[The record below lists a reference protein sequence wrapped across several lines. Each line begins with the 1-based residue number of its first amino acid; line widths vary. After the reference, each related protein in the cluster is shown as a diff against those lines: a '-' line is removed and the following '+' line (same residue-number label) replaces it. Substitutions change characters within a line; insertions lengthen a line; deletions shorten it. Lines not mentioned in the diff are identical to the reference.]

1 MPTRAALHCSIIFIA
16 VGLLSPL
23 PAFAQAPPAPLSKL
37 EEQAKSQ
44 MESAIKLK
52 EEGRPDAAV
61 EVLQKLV
68 ADLPQSA
75 QVPQAYLLLGQI
87 LTEQKNHD
95 EAGGYYRRLLAEKF
109 PRMFPAAVA
118 LLRLMEL
125 YETAGDDYKVAR
137 VARDFL
143 AQFSQH
149 ERAPAVFAAQV
160 AQRQKL
166 KTKAVRIG
174 ALLPLTGPLS
184 PYGTQVLN
192 GTRLALELAAEA
204 APTLAVGLVT
214 KDTEGDARIFAR
226 ELEDLLREFLPT
238 AV

>member
-1 MPTRAALHCSIIFIA
+1 MPTRAALHCSIIFIV

-87 LTEQKNHD
+87 LIEQKNHD
-95 EAGGYYRRLLAEKF
+95 EAGGYYRRLLEEY
-109 PRMFPAAVA
+109 PDSA
-118 LLRLMEL
+118 LVPTARLGL
-125 YETAGDDYKVAR
+125 
-137 VARDFL
+137 
-143 AQFSQH
+143 
-149 ERAPAVFAAQV
+149 
-160 AQRQKL
+160 
-166 KTKAVRIG
+166 IG
-174 ALLPLTGPLS
+174 ALLATGQLNAALPLL
-184 PYGTQVLN
+184 
-192 GTRLALELAAEA
+192 
-204 APTLAVGLVT
+204 
-214 KDTEGDARIFAR
+214 
-226 ELEDLLREFLPT
+226 
-238 AV
+238 